1 MLEIKN
7 KELVFISVIDEF
19 QNILLAVKSSQVIS
33 HEKVELLLYT
43 FT

>member
-7 KELVFISVIDEF
+7 KELVFVSVVGEF

-33 HEKVELLLYT
+33 HEKLELVFNT